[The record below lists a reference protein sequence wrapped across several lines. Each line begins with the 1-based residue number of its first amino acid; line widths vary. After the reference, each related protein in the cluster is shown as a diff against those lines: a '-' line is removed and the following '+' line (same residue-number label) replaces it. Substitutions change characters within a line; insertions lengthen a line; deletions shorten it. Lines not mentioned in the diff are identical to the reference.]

1 MYWLELKGALL
12 YGQPQ
17 ITNDMLQP
25 EALKMAVREIARLV
39 NFGWI
44 DKLTDDALQRI
55 QTACSLSHCPEIWDE
70 FHYGNVQLLTRSR
83 EHALSC

>member
-1 MYWLELKGALL
+1 MYWFELKGALL

-17 ITNDMLQP
+17 ITNEMLQP

-44 DKLTDDALQRI
+44 DKLTDDTLQRI
-55 QTACSLSHCPEIWDE
+55 QTACSIGHCPEVWDE
-70 FHYGNVQLLTRSR
+70 FHYSNLQLLARSQK
-83 EHALSC
+83 HALSC